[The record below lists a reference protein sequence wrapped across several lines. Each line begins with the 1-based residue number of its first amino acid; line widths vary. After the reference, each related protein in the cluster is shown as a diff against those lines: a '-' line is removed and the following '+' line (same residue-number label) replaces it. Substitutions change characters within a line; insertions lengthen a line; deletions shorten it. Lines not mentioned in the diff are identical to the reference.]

1 MFFINLK
8 GVTGIFSMIVKL
20 CAIKI
25 VNVMNACAIFYDRK
39 NLSSSLCILLSNYD
53 ILKVILSLEY
63 FELTAALFQVG
74 IESWNVE
81 KKSRSSEVNEPRR

>member
-1 MFFINLK
+1 
-8 GVTGIFSMIVKL
+8 
-20 CAIKI
+20 
-25 VNVMNACAIFYDRK
+25 MNACAIFYDRK

-74 IESWNVE
+74 IES
-81 KKSRSSEVNEPRR
+81 